1 MEENYTVYM
10 HENKLNH
17 KKYIGITSKDP
28 EERWER
34 GTNYRTCHAIRRA
47 FEKYGWDGF
56 EHKILFQGL
65 TRDEACKKEIQLISE
80 YDTRNPE
87 HGYNICV
94 GGGGTL
100 GCSFGEDEIKRR
112 SEYWKGENNPNYKGK
127 MWTPEY
133 TEHMR
138 QINLGKKHTEE
149 HKRKISEGC
158 KGKIHHDD
166 EFKRRLSERNKRPV
180 IRDDGI
186 YFATVDEAAASVG
199 VTPSAISNA
208 LRRGNK
214 SGGYYWKH
222 AELKA

>member
-1 MEENYTVYM
+1 MEANYTVYM
-10 HENKLNH
+10 HENKRNH

-28 EERWER
+28 EKRWLK
-34 GTNYRTCHAIRRA
+34 GKNYRTCRAIRRA

-65 TRDEACKKEIQLISE
+65 TKEEACEKEIQLISE
-80 YDTRNPE
+80 YDTRNPK

-94 GGGGTL
+94 GGGGTV
-100 GCSFGEDEIKRR
+100 GCVMTEDSRR
-112 SEYWKGENNPNYKGK
+112 RWREKMTGPNNPNFGK
-127 MWTPEY
+127 PMSE
-133 TEHMR
+133 EQKEKLR
-138 QINLGKKHTEE
+138 QINLGKKLTEE

-158 KGKIHHDD
+158 RGKIHHDD
-166 EFKRRLSERNKRPV
+166 GFKQRLSERNKRPV

-208 LRRGNK
+208 MRRGNR

>member
-1 MEENYTVYM
+1 MEANYTVYM

-28 EERWER
+28 EERWKR
-34 GTNYRTCHAIRRA
+34 GTNYRSCRAIRRA

-65 TRDEACKKEIQLISE
+65 TREEACEKEIQLISE
-80 YDTRNPE
+80 YNTRNPKY
-87 HGYNICV
+87 GYNICV
-94 GGGGTL
+94 GGGGTV
-100 GCSFGEDEIKRR
+100 GCVMTEDSRR
-112 SEYWKGENNPNYKGK
+112 RWREKMTGPNNPNFGK
-127 MWTPEY
+127 PMSE
-133 TEHMR
+133 EQKEKLR
-138 QINLGKKHTEE
+138 QINLGKKLTEE
-149 HKRKISEGC
+149 HKQKISESC

-166 EFKRRLSERNKRPV
+166 AFKQRLAERNKRPV

-208 LRRGNK
+208 MRRGQR

-222 AELKA
+222 AESKA

>member
-1 MEENYTVYM
+1 MEANYTVYM
-10 HENKLNH
+10 HENKINH
-17 KKYIGITSKDP
+17 KKYIGITSKEP
-28 EERWER
+28 EKRWLK
-34 GTNYRTCHAIRRA
+34 GKNYRTCRAIRRA

-65 TRDEACKKEIQLISE
+65 TKEEACEKEIQLISE

-94 GGGGTL
+94 GGGGTI
-100 GCSFGEDEIKRR
+100 GCVFTEESRR
-112 SEYWKGENNPNYKGK
+112 RQREKNSGPNNPNYGK
-127 MWTPEY
+127 PMPPE
-133 TEHMR
+133 HKAR
-138 QINLGKKHTEE
+138 LLAIHLGSKHSEE
-149 HKRKISEGC
+149 HKRKISESC
-158 KGKIHHDD
+158 KGKIHHD
-166 EFKRRLSERNKRPV
+166 EGFKQRLSERNKRPV

-199 VTPSAISNA
+199 VSPSAISNA
-208 LRRGNK
+208 MRRGNR